1 MKRVKI
7 IVASLLIGLSA
18 VSCDNFLSE
27 LPDNRTQLDS
37 KDKIADLLVSAYP
50 IYGYAGFTEIM
61 SDNVDDNGK
70 KSMTRDYNLSEYKW
84 ELEERNSQDSPSA
97 YWDGCYEAI
106 ASANDALE
114 AIEKLGGGPELS
126 HLKGEALVAR
136 AYAHFMLVQIW
147 SKAYNPATADSD
159 VGIPY
164 VDKPERVL
172 IQHYDRGTVADVYAK
187 IEKDLEEG
195 LPLLKDS
202 YKQPKF
208 HFNRT
213 AGHAFASNFYLVKGD
228 WEKVL
233 EHSNYLGSNPK
244 MQLRDYLAFSKLG
257 YLEKYQAYA
266 RPTVN
271 SNLLLVTAVSNHW
284 RNNIWSRFWLTE
296 DLNRE
301 IFGQNAF
308 GKNWLYSSISYTASG
323 TYVYP
328 KLGEYFRLDDPSAG
342 TGLPHVTYVLLSNDE
357 NYLNR
362 AEALAMSGRI
372 DEAVDALRLFTGTR
386 TIGYKASDDAKFTLA
401 KLRSIYGND
410 AMKLSP
416 YYDMNEDQA
425 VVVAAVLS
433 AKQREFMHEGKRWF
447 DVKRHNIE
455 VVHKLKD
462 EADMILT
469 KDDLRRQLPL
479 PLHVVSAGIPD
490 NPR

>member
-27 LPDNRTQLDS
+27 LPDNRAQLDS
-37 KDKIADLLVSAYP
+37 KEKISDLLVSAYP

-61 SDNVDDNGK
+61 SDNADDCGD

-84 ELEERNSQDSPSA
+84 ELEERTSQDSPSA

-228 WEKVL
+228 WAKVL
-233 EHSNYLGSNPK
+233 EHSDYLASNPK
-244 MQLRDYLAFSKLG
+244 MHIRDYVAFNQNGLMAMFT
-257 YLEKYQAYA
+257 AYS

-271 SNLLLVTAVSNHW
+271 TNLLLVTAVSNHY
-284 RNNIWSRFWLTE
+284 RNNYASRFWVTPKVNNL
-296 DLNRE
+296 LQSKNPY
-301 IFGQNAF
+301 
-308 GKNWLYSSISYTASG
+308 GKRWLYPSG
-323 TYVYP
+323 SFNGQTTYVYP

-342 TGLPHVTYVLLSNDE
+342 TGLPHVNYVLLSNDE
-357 NYLNR
+357 NFLNR
-362 AEALAMSGRI
+362 IEALAMSGRTE
-372 DEAVDALRLFTGTR
+372 EAFAALRTFTEARTR
-386 TIGYKASDDAKFTLA
+386 GFAASDASKFTMNYLKSNYTADAA
-401 KLRSIYGND
+401 KL
-410 AMKLSP
+410 AP
-416 YYDMNEDQA
+416 YYDLTEDQA
-425 VVVAAVLS
+425 ILVAAVL
-433 AKQREFMHEGKRWF
+433 AARQREFVHEGKRWF

-455 VVHKLKD
+455 VVHKLRD